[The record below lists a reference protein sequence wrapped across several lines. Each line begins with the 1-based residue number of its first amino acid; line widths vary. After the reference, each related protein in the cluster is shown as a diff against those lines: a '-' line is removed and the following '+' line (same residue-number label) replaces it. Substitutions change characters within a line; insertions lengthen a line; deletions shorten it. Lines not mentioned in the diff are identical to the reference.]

1 MDVMSKGSETRDAIL
16 DTAVALSSQVGLG
29 GLSVGSL
36 AANLEMSKSGLFA
49 HFASKEN
56 LQLQVLERASERF
69 LDVVVRPAFKAP
81 RGEPRVRQLFE
92 NWLRWAEAQSI
103 PGGCPWVQYSAELD
117 DQPGPVR
124 DLLVAQQKGWMGILA
139 DCVARAVAEGD
150 FRADLDCRQFAYE
163 LQSLMLGWHH
173 ATRLLNDPDAETR
186 ARRGFETLLKSA
198 R

>member
-1 MDVMSKGSETRDAIL
+1 MSKGTETRDAIL

-29 GLSVGSL
+29 GLSVGTL
-36 AANLEMSKSGLFA
+36 ASRVEMSKSGLFA

-56 LQLQVLERASERF
+56 LQLQVLERAGSRF
-69 LDVVVRPAFKAP
+69 LDTVVRPAFKAP

-92 NWLRWAEAQSI
+92 NWLRWAEAQDI
-103 PGGCPWVQYSAELD
+103 PGGCPWVQYAVELD
-117 DQPGPVR
+117 DQSGPVR
-124 DLLVAQQKGWMGILA
+124 DSLVEQQQGWMDILT

-150 FRADLDCRQFAYE
+150 FRQDLDCRQFAYE

-173 ATRLLNDPDAETR
+173 STRLLKDPDAETR
-186 ARRGFETLLKSA
+186 ARRGFEALLKNA